1 MAVIASAQKTLVDLT
16 DAYGV
21 ILTSEAYTFPGT
33 TTGAVPG
40 SCTTQV
46 IAMIGSEAAT
56 ATVTAS
62 ECACPTGVTIAVAA
76 NSGSPIITITAAA
89 SLATSGE
96 VTIPIHIGDLTW
108 TKKFGVA
115 VALKGATGD
124 KGNTGSTGKG
134 ISSVVNKFL
143 TTSAESG
150 VTTATTGWVNAPVAT
165 TTTNKYLWCY
175 QLITYTDNST
185 SSTVP
190 AIIGTHGATG
200 NTGGTGN
207 GISSIVNYY
216 LTTSAASGVTISTS
230 GWDTAPTA
238 TTTTNKYL
246 WMYQKT
252 TYTNNSTANSTPAII
267 GTHGAT
273 GDTGAAGKDAVTVSI
288 ESSNGDVFK
297 NTQISTVLTAHVYK
311 AGGELT
317 SAQITALG
325 TVKWYVDGATTAA
338 STGLSKT
345 VAAGDVSGSATY
357 MARLES

>member
-1 MAVIASAQKTLVDLT
+1 MAIIASAQKTLVDLT

-62 ECACPTGVTIAVAA
+62 ECTCPTGVTIAVAA

-96 VTIPIHIGDLTW
+96 VTIPIHIGELTW

-115 VALKGATGD
+115 VAIKGAT
-124 KGNTGSTGKG
+124 GNTGSTGKG

-143 TTSAESG
+143 TTSASTGVTTATSGWVTSPVATTTTNKYLWCYQLITYTDNSTANTVPAIIGTHGATGQDGSTGATGNGISSIVNYYLTTSAASG
-150 VTTATTGWVNAPVAT
+150 VTTATAGWVNAPVAT

-175 QLITYTDNST
+175 QLITYTD
-185 SSTVP
+185 
-190 AIIGTHGATG
+190 
-200 NTGGTGN
+200 
-207 GISSIVNYY
+207 
-216 LTTSAASGVTISTS
+216 
-230 GWDTAPTA
+230 
-238 TTTTNKYL
+238 
-246 WMYQKT
+246 
-252 TYTNNSTANSTPAII
+252 NSTANSTPAII

-297 NTQISTVLTAHVYK
+297 NTQIATVLTAHVYK
-311 AGGELT
+311 AGAELT
-317 SAQITALG
+317 SAQIAALG
-325 TVKWYVDGATTAA
+325 TVKWYVDGAATAA
-338 STGLSKT
+338 STGVSKT

-357 MARLES
+357 VARLES